1 MTGRPPPT
9 LARRD
14 GQASPPG
21 PEPDGTMKP
30 GSARRVRTP
39 TVLQMEGTEC
49 GAAALGSVLAYYG
62 LRVPLEELRIACGVS
77 RDGSKANNLV
87 RAARGYGMI
96 AKGYREEPAGLQT
109 MPLPQIVFWNFNH
122 FLVVEGFGKGKVYLN
137 DPASGPRTVTQEE
150 FDQAF
155 TGVVLVCEPGPD
167 FAPQSTAGT
176 SLLQALVRRLG
187 GSSDA
192 VAYVVVAGLVL
203 VALGLVIPTFARVFV
218 DNVLI
223 GGQGWVTPLLLGMGL
238 TAALRAAVTWLQQYY
253 LLRLETRLA
262 ISTSSE
268 FLRHL
273 LRLPIEFYTQRS
285 TGDISTRVAIND
297 KVAHLLAGDLA
308 NAGLNLLVIG
318 FFALLMVQYDVVL
331 TVLAIG
337 IAALNVAALRYVS
350 RGRVDENQK
359 LLMERGKLAG
369 ITLSGLQTIETIKAG
384 GAEADLFARWAGQQ
398 AKVLNAEQRLG
409 RSTQLLSTVP
419 PLLLALNT
427 AAILLVGGLRVMDG
441 SMSIGM
447 LVAFQS
453 LMVSFISP
461 VNQLVTLGSTLQEV
475 EGDVKRLDDVLRY
488 PADPQAEE
496 RPSNERATSTKLAG
510 RLEMRGVTFGYSR
523 LEPPL
528 VEGLDLLVKPGD
540 RVALVGGS
548 GSGKST
554 VAKLVAGLYRPWSG
568 EILLDGAPRNSIPR
582 RVLTSSLAMV
592 DQDIFL
598 FEGTVRENLSLWD
611 SSLSRTDVVQAAK
624 DACIHEEIAARTG
637 GYDHL
642 IEEAGRNFSGG
653 QRQRLEI
660 ARALVANPTI
670 LVLDEATS
678 ALDPVTE
685 QAIDTHLRRR
695 GCTCLIVAHRLS
707 TIRDCDEI
715 VVLERGK
722 VVQRGTHDQMIK
734 VDGPYAALI
743 TSEEYQQDRR
753 SSVLDRL

>member
-1 MTGRPPPT
+1 VTGPPPPT

-21 PEPDGTMKP
+21 PEPDATTKP

-49 GAAALGSVLAYYG
+49 GAAALGSVLAHYG

-137 DPASGPRTVTQEE
+137 DPGSGPRTVTQEE

-285 TGDISTRVAIND
+285 AGDISTRVAIND

-337 IAALNVAALRYVS
+337 IAALNVAALRHVS

-488 PADPQAEE
+488 PGDPQAEE

-568 EILLDGAPRNSIPR
+568 EILLDGAPRDSIPR